1 MEKNLKKNIYI
12 YMNPFAV
19 HQKLTQHRKSTVL
32 QKNPTVVLMKNNNNL
47 TEFEAQVDTVEAI
60 ITS

>member
-1 MEKNLKKNIYI
+1 
-12 YMNPFAV
+12 MNPFAV